1 MTNSLFD
8 SSTLPL
14 LQKVAAFTER
24 RQEILAGNIANASTP
39 EYQTRDLPVE
49 QFQAALREAVAQR
62 QMPSKEPNGRA
73 AWSFQKA
80 GTAASLTELL
90 PAQLMQSAPRK
101 DLLTFQD
108 GNNRSIERDV
118 QEMTKN
124 SLLQSMAIELLNSQM
139 NRIQA
144 VISERV

>member
-1 MTNSLFD
+1 MSNSLFD
-8 SSTLPL
+8 TSTLPL

-24 RQEILAGNIANASTP
+24 RQEVLAGNIANASTP

-49 QFQAALREAVAQR
+49 QFQTALRDAIAQR
-62 QMPSKEPNGRA
+62 KSLAKEADGKA
-73 AWSFQKA
+73 AWSFDKA
-80 GTAASLTELL
+80 AMATSLTDAM
-90 PAQLMQSAPRK
+90 PAELMQAAPK
-101 DLLTFQD
+101 KQQLNFQD

-124 SLLQSMAIELLNSQM
+124 SLLQSMAIELLNVQL
-139 NRIQA
+139 NRLQA

>member
-24 RQEILAGNIANASTP
+24 RQEVLAGNIANASTP

-49 QFQAALREAVAQR
+49 QFQAALRDAITQR
-62 QMPSKEPNGRA
+62 QMPANGKA

-80 GTAASLTELL
+80 ATATSLTDLL
-90 PAQLMQSAPRK
+90 PAQLMQAAPKK
-101 DLLTFQD
+101 DQLTFHD

-118 QEMTKN
+118 QEMTKI
-124 SLLQSMAIELLNSQM
+124 SLMQSMAIELLNVQM
-139 NRIQA
+139 NRLQA
-144 VISERV
+144 AISERV

>member
-24 RQEILAGNIANASTP
+24 RQEVLAGNIANASTP
-39 EYQTRDLPVE
+39 DYQTRDLPVE
-49 QFQAALREAVAQR
+49 QFQAALRDAIAQR
-62 QMPSKEPNGRA
+62 QMPTNDAKGKA

-80 GTAASLTELL
+80 ATAKSLTDLL
-90 PAQLMQSAPRK
+90 PAQLMQAVPKK
-101 DLLTFQD
+101 DQLTFHD

-124 SLLQSMAIELLNSQM
+124 SLMQSMAIELLNSQM
-139 NRIQA
+139 NRLQA
-144 VISERV
+144 AISERV